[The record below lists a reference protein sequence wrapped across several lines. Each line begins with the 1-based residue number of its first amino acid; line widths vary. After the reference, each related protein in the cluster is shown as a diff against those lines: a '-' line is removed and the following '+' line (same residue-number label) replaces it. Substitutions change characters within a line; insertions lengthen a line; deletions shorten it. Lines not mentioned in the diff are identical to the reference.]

1 MGGRS
6 DKPSALA
13 GHETVRLGFS
23 HNDSSHALATGVTVA
38 ECEAVCEGET
48 VDVTQ
53 REGEGEAEVEVESD
67 AVCESEPVDVAL
79 SE

>member
-1 MGGRS
+1 
-6 DKPSALA
+6 
-13 GHETVRLGFS
+13 
-23 HNDSSHALATGVTVA
+23 LATGVTVA